1 MCGHNLPQLDNHLPH
16 DLESFHDLVWCWNMF
31 QEHRGGRW
39 KALEGSC
46 PPEHQGSSDW
56 REEPICLLSSSSLS
70 QKTYTSKGNSRLI
83 SWWITFF
90 ECRKSSPLRTCFVT
104 QIISNSLIG
113 PQLSSF
119 SRTDPPSPASIKRCT
134 VSPQSTAPYNSAMFS
149 CRKQAWIS
157 TSDGLNWSTGI

>member
-1 MCGHNLPQLDNHLPH
+1 MSLRA
-16 DLESFHDLVWCWNMF
+16 LVTPPDFKKCIRSMV
-31 QEHRGGRW
+31 E
-39 KALEGSC
+39 EGIKC
-46 PPEHQGSSDW
+46 
-56 REEPICLLSSSSLS
+56 
-70 QKTYTSKGNSRLI
+70 SKGAKLHATEDLQTEWKSPSASCLNKIFKPKRYISKDNLRLI

-119 SRTDPPSPASIKRCT
+119 SRTDPPSPASIKRWT
-134 VSPQSTAPYNSAMFS
+134 VSPHRTAPYNSAMFS